1 MQAGDFAAL
10 DFPLLRD
17 HFGRNTGNQLNSPL
31 FAHMVA
37 GLGTG
42 LFLFDDHG
50 CAGQSAR
57 HVRQPRRRR
66 RRRALDELR
75 RRRVRLNLDRIVEP
89 TAWRTA
95 RATTWR
101 SPGRA
106 RRRCATARSI
116 RRSRVP
122 LGATLI
128 QTPRRSAN
136 GIVLDSWLDFEPL
149 VVTGELED
157 FLPWI
162 RDALAGKPPRLD
174 VSIAQLDH
182 NLKVAHRLVA
192 QRAQL
197 VKIEFP
203 ALDASSK
210 DLFDVTLSFQPER
223 VTSGTSGDQ
232 VTGSIAKQK
241 RAGLANFKV
250 TIPGVDC
257 TRVARVAPITVAFE
271 AGASGVVTGRGRS
284 SEQLTMRVGDLA
296 LGVGEAGAAGFV
308 DWAKASLL
316 EGKTEGLAT
325 TATVELLTQDLKST
339 VLRLDAAGVGL
350 YALRRVQGSGDRMT
364 SYDVSCFVEQ
374 WAVGK

>member
-1 MQAGDFAAL
+1 MSIANRVVSILSVLTLAVAPVAAQKGGVGTAGAVAL
-10 DFPLLRD
+10 E
-17 HFGRNTGNQLNSPL
+17 
-31 FAHMVA
+31 A
-37 GLGTG
+37 GGKVIML
-42 LFLFDDHG
+42 
-50 CAGQSAR
+50 
-57 HVRQPRRRR
+57 
-66 RRRALDELR
+66 RRASGGDAVAEVIVQPAGPQAVAKK
-75 RRRVRLNLDRIVEP
+75 RV
-89 TAWRTA
+89 
-95 RATTWR
+95 
-101 SPGRA
+101 
-106 RRRCATARSI
+106 
-116 RRSRVP
+116 
-122 LGATLI
+122 GAV
-128 QTPRRSAN
+128 R
-136 GIVLDSWLDFEPL
+136 FEPL
-149 VVTGELED
+149 VVTGDLED

-223 VTSGTSGDQ
+223 VTSGTSGDS

-241 RAGLANFKV
+241 RAGLANFRV

-271 AGASGVVTGRGRS
+271 AAASSVGTGRS
-284 SEQLTMRVGDLA
+284 KVSEQLTMRVGDLA

-308 DWAKASLL
+308 DWAKVTLL
-316 EGKTEGLAT
+316 EGKTEGPAT
-325 TATVELLTQDLKST
+325 TATVELLTPDLKST

-350 YALRRVQGSGDRMT
+350 YALRRVQASGDRMT

>member
-1 MQAGDFAAL
+1 MSIANRVVSILSVLTLAVAPVAAQK
-10 DFPLLRD
+10 
-17 HFGRNTGNQLNSPL
+17 GGVG
-31 FAHMVA
+31 VA
-37 GLGTG
+37 GAVALE
-42 LFLFDDHG
+42 
-50 CAGQSAR
+50 AGGK
-57 HVRQPRRRR
+57 VIML
-66 RRRALDELR
+66 RRASGGDAVAEVIVQPAGPQGLAKK
-75 RRRVRLNLDRIVEP
+75 RV
-89 TAWRTA
+89 
-95 RATTWR
+95 
-101 SPGRA
+101 
-106 RRRCATARSI
+106 
-116 RRSRVP
+116 
-122 LGATLI
+122 GAV
-128 QTPRRSAN
+128 R
-136 GIVLDSWLDFEPL
+136 FEPL